1 MRYKSFDQ
9 FVAEMDRSEEV
20 EKEVVDLGT
29 PDKKDIEE
37 TEAEADKVQTNE
49 AEEKPESEE
58 TPADEAG
65 ETKKEQAEE
74 VEEMVSEILEKCY
87 EKVVKEAKAWET
99 DAHDDHTIENYMCEN
114 AALVAG
120 LSAKAIKDC
129 KEEFG
134 VEAYEAALNMVKE
147 AFSKKIEEIKLAES
161 GHAAEEAAEGE

>member
-9 FVAEMDRSEEV
+9 FVSEMDRSEEV
-20 EKEVVDLGT
+20 EKEIVDLGT

-49 AEEKPESEE
+49 AEEKPEGEEAKEEE
-58 TPADEAG
+58 T
-65 ETKKEQAEE
+65 KEEKI
-74 VEEMVSEILEKCY
+74 EEMVSEMLEKCY

-99 DAHDDHTIENYMCEN
+99 DAHDDHTIESYMCEN
-114 AALVAG
+114 AALIAG
-120 LSAKAIKDC
+120 LSAKAIKEC

>member
-20 EKEVVDLGT
+20 EKEITDLGT

-49 AEEKPESEE
+49 AEEAPEGEE
-58 TPADEAG
+58 A
-65 ETKKEQAEE
+65 KEEE

-99 DAHDDHTIENYMCEN
+99 DAHDDHTIETYMCEN
-114 AALVAG
+114 VALVAG

>member
-1 MRYKSFDQ
+1 MKMRYKSFTQ
-9 FVAEMDRSEEV
+9 FVAEMDRAEEV
-20 EKEVVDLGT
+20 EKEIVDLGE

-37 TEAEADKVQTNE
+37 TEADADKVQTNE
-49 AEEKPESEE
+49 AEEAEKTEE
-58 TPADEAG
+58 TE
-65 ETKKEQAEE
+65 EKTEE

-99 DAHDDHTIENYMCEN
+99 DAHDDHTVETYMCEN

-120 LSAKAIKDC
+120 LSAKCLKDC

-134 VEAYEAALNMVKE
+134 VEAYEAALNMIKE

>member
-9 FVAEMDRSEEV
+9 FVSEMDRSEEV
-20 EKEVVDLGT
+20 EKEITDLGT

-49 AEEKPESEE
+49 AEEKPEGEE
-58 TPADEAG
+58 A
-65 ETKKEQAEE
+65 KEEE
-74 VEEMVSEILEKCY
+74 IEEMVSEILEKCY

-99 DAHDDHTIENYMCEN
+99 DAHDDHTIETYMCEN

-134 VEAYEAALNMVKE
+134 LEAYEAALNMVKE

>member
-1 MRYKSFDQ
+1 MRYKSFTQ
-9 FVAEMDRSEEV
+9 FVAEMDRAEEV
-20 EKEVVDLGT
+20 EKEIVDLGE

-37 TEAEADKVQTNE
+37 TEADADKVQTNE
-49 AEEKPESEE
+49 AEEAEKTEE
-58 TPADEAG
+58 TE
-65 ETKKEQAEE
+65 EKTEE

-99 DAHDDHTIENYMCEN
+99 DAHDDHTVETYMCEN

-120 LSAKAIKDC
+120 LSAKCLKDC

-134 VEAYEAALNMVKE
+134 VEAYEAALNMIKE

>member
-20 EKEVVDLGT
+20 EKEIIDLGT

-49 AEEKPESEE
+49 AEEKSEGEE
-58 TPADEAG
+58 T
-65 ETKKEQAEE
+65 KEEE

-99 DAHDDHTIENYMCEN
+99 DAHDDHTIETYMSEN

-120 LSAKAIKDC
+120 LAAKAIKEC

>member
-20 EKEVVDLGT
+20 EKEIVDLGE

-49 AEEKPESEE
+49 AEETEKTEEVEKTEESE
-58 TPADEAG
+58 
-65 ETKKEQAEE
+65 EE
-74 VEEMVSEILEKCY
+74 VEEAVSEILEKCY

-99 DAHDDHTIENYMCEN
+99 DAHDDHTVETYMCEN

-120 LSAKAIKDC
+120 LSAKCLKDC

-134 VEAYEAALNMVKE
+134 IEAYEAALNMVKE

>member
-49 AEEKPESEE
+49 AEEAPEGEE
-58 TPADEAG
+58 A
-65 ETKKEQAEE
+65 KEEE

-99 DAHDDHTIENYMCEN
+99 DAHDDHTIETYMCEN
-114 AALVAG
+114 VALVAG

>member
-20 EKEVVDLGT
+20 EKEIVDLGE
-29 PDKKDIEE
+29 PDPKDIEE

-49 AEEKPESEE
+49 AEETEKSEE
-58 TPADEAG
+58 AE
-65 ETKKEQAEE
+65 EKAEE
-74 VEEMVSEILEKCY
+74 VEEAVSEILEKCY
-87 EKVVKEAKAWET
+87 EKVIKEAKAWET
-99 DAHDDHTIENYMCEN
+99 DAHDDHTVETYMCEN

-120 LSAKAIKDC
+120 LSAKCLKDC

-134 VEAYEAALNMVKE
+134 IEAYEAALNMVKE

>member
-49 AEEKPESEE
+49 AEEKPEGEE
-58 TPADEAG
+58 T
-65 ETKKEQAEE
+65 KEEE

-99 DAHDDHTIENYMCEN
+99 DAHDDHTIETYMSEN

-120 LSAKAIKDC
+120 LAAKAIKEC

-134 VEAYEAALNMVKE
+134 IEAYEAALNMVKE

>member
-20 EKEVVDLGT
+20 EKEIVDLGE
-29 PDKKDIEE
+29 PDPKDVEE

-49 AEEKPESEE
+49 AEEAEKTEES
-58 TPADEAG
+58 DEA
-65 ETKKEQAEE
+65 EEEAEE
-74 VEEMVSEILEKCY
+74 AVSEILEKCY

-99 DAHDDHTIENYMCEN
+99 DAHDDHTVETYMCEN
-114 AALVAG
+114 VALVAG
-120 LSAKAIKDC
+120 LSAKCLKDC

-134 VEAYEAALNMVKE
+134 IEAYEAALNMVKE

>member
-49 AEEKPESEE
+49 AEEKSEGEE
-58 TPADEAG
+58 T
-65 ETKKEQAEE
+65 KEEE

-99 DAHDDHTIENYMCEN
+99 DAHDDHTIETYMSEN

-120 LSAKAIKDC
+120 LAAKAIKEC

-134 VEAYEAALNMVKE
+134 IEAYEAALNMVKE

>member
-20 EKEVVDLGT
+20 EKEIVDLGT

-49 AEEKPESEE
+49 AEEKSEGEE
-58 TPADEAG
+58 T
-65 ETKKEQAEE
+65 KEEE

-99 DAHDDHTIENYMCEN
+99 DAHDDHTIETYMSEN

-120 LSAKAIKDC
+120 LAAKAIKEC

-134 VEAYEAALNMVKE
+134 IEAYEAALNMVKE

>member
-1 MRYKSFDQ
+1 
-9 FVAEMDRSEEV
+9 MDRSEEV
-20 EKEVVDLGT
+20 EKEIVDLGT

-49 AEEKPESEE
+49 AEEKSEGEE
-58 TPADEAG
+58 T
-65 ETKKEQAEE
+65 KEEE

-99 DAHDDHTIENYMCEN
+99 DAHDDHTIETYMSEN

-120 LSAKAIKDC
+120 LAAKAIKEC

-134 VEAYEAALNMVKE
+134 IEAYEAALNMVKE